1 MDKKTSVAIIV
12 PVVNEKSLIR
22 DTLNHLLSLGAD
34 EVIAVDGGSKDGT
47 CEIITR
53 DFPAVRCFETA
64 YPDRALQMNL
74 GAFEAKS
81 DIFLFVHAD
90 MRLPQSAVER
100 VREKIQRGFSGG
112 GFKKQ
117 YSPTN
122 WIMNLYA
129 FLQNTFYLGMMK
141 CLVGSNAIFAA
152 RSAFDAEHG
161 FPDVAFLEDL
171 MFSECLSRRGRIA
184 IINKAVTVSSRRYF
198 EAGVLRQ
205 ILKNMRIMMGYKL
218 FHEDLESLQERYKV
232 VSNGA

>member
-1 MDKKTSVAIIV
+1 MCKKTSVAIIV
-12 PVVNEKSLIR
+12 PVVNEKNLIA

-47 CEIITR
+47 CEIIMR
-53 DFPAVRCFETA
+53 DFPSVRCFETA
-64 YPDRALQMNL
+64 YADRALQMNL

-90 MRLPQSAVER
+90 MRLPQNAVESIKD
-100 VREKIQRGFSGG
+100 KIHIGFVGG
-112 GFKKQ
+112 GFKKR
-117 YSPTN
+117 YSPAN

-129 FLQNTFYLGMMK
+129 FLQNAFYFGMMK

-171 MFSECLSRRGRIA
+171 MFSECLSRRGQIA
-184 IINKAVTVSSRRYF
+184 IIDQPVAVSSRRYF
-198 EAGVLRQ
+198 ETGVIRQ
-205 ILKNMRIMMGYKL
+205 IVKNIRIMIGYKF
-218 FHEDLESLQERYKV
+218 FHEDLESLRERYKV
-232 VSNGA
+232 ISHGV

>member
-12 PVVNEKSLIR
+12 SVVNERKFIA

-47 CEIITR
+47 CEIIMQ

-90 MRLPQSAVER
+90 MRLPRNAVER
-100 VREKIQRGFSGG
+100 VREKIGQRFVGG
-112 GFKKQ
+112 GFKKR

-122 WIMNLYA
+122 RVMNLYA
-129 FLQNTFYLGMMK
+129 FLQNTFYVGMMK
-141 CLVGSNAIFAA
+141 CLVGSNAIFTI
-152 RSAFDAEHG
+152 RSIFDAEHG

-184 IINKAVTVSSRRYF
+184 VIDEPVTVSSRRYF
-198 EAGVLRQ
+198 ESGVFRQ
-205 ILKNMRIMMGYKL
+205 ILKNMRIMFGYKIL
-218 FHEDLESLQERYKV
+218 HEDLESLRERYKV
-232 VSNGA
+232 ISHGV